1 MGSVIEPIRDIL
13 HSCSART
20 TNIRTARWPR
30 ALEVVGERWTLLIV
44 RDAFYGVR
52 RFNDFQAHLDI
63 PKAVL
68 SDRLAGLVDEDIL
81 ERRPDPGHAGR
92 HLYELTPAGRD
103 LWPAMNALLAWGDRH
118 RQTNSR
124 VFRHAACGTLLD
136 DAGYCRAVR
145 RHPRPRGHRDRA
157 PSGAWRA
164 GGATRCRSPYGSRT
178 ACSSR
183 WKPERRYA
191 AEETSPGTSG
201 GAASGCSS
209 AAARASLRLRRLSR
223 WRLT

>member
-1 MGSVIEPIRDIL
+1 MLGKDYENQDCAL
-13 HSCSART
+13 A
-20 TNIRTARWPR
+20 R

-81 ERRPDPGHAGR
+81 ERRPDPQHAGR

-103 LWPAMNALLAWGDRH
+103 LWPVLSALLAWGDRH

-124 VFRHAACGTLLD
+124 VFKHVICGSRLD
-136 DAGYCRAVR
+136 DAGRCPECHVTPAPHDIIIER
-145 RHPRPRGHRDRA
+145 RRGHGMRRRDPVSIALR
-157 PSGAWRA
+157 
-164 GGATRCRSPYGSRT
+164 
-178 ACSSR
+178 
-183 WKPERRYA
+183 KPHRLLEPL
-191 AEETSPGTSG
+191 ET
-201 GAASGCSS
+201 
-209 AAARASLRLRRLSR
+209 
-223 WRLT
+223 